1 MEFTCCEG
9 RVNDIT
15 TLVLGDTGSTTCVVK
30 SSLVKPEQMTGSYE
44 LCMLIDGVVKRYP
57 TTVVELDTPYYTGTA
72 KVLCMDTPVQDV
84 IIGNIQ
90 DAQSPDTIK
99 RSMSTP
105 SVNDGKQPG
114 KVNLE
119 INEVSEQ
126 EGNQMGDGEVTVN
139 ECAAVQTRAM
149 AVKEKKPPKPLKVNS
164 VPGLDIG
171 PDELKTK
178 QEEDV
183 SLKKYWELVDK
194 PVENHSSS

>member
-1 MEFTCCEG
+1 
-9 RVNDIT
+9 
-15 TLVLGDTGSTTCVVK
+15 
-30 SSLVKPEQMTGSYE
+30 VKPEQMTGSYE

-57 TTVVELDTPYYTGTA
+57 TAVVELDTPYYTGKA

-90 DAQSPDTIK
+90 GAQSPDMIK
-99 RSMSTP
+99 RRMSTS
-105 SVNDGKQPG
+105 SVNDGKQTD
-114 KVNLE
+114 KVNSK
-119 INEVSEQ
+119 INEVREQ

-139 ECAAVQTRAM
+139 VTRAM
-149 AVKEKKPPKPLKVNS
+149 TAKEKKPPKPLKVNS

-178 QEEDV
+178 QKEDV

-194 PVENHSSS
+194 PVEVSRKTTVLPEERYTVPKIFREDRSGRQSTVSCTK